1 MKMAADI
8 LLHCALNTLDIAVVV
23 TGDGSFVPV
32 LKNARMLS
40 KRIVICTLKN
50 SCENRLLDPN
60 APIRDFDTIWLDD
73 IMTELISTENKSF
86 EPTVKKAIPM
96 EIDNEIL
103 QLIIKVNAPT
113 NFFSPFLL

>member
-73 IMTELISTENKSF
+73 IMTELITTENKSF
-86 EPTVKKAIPM
+86 EPTPIPM

-103 QLIIKVNAPT
+103 QLIIKVNPST